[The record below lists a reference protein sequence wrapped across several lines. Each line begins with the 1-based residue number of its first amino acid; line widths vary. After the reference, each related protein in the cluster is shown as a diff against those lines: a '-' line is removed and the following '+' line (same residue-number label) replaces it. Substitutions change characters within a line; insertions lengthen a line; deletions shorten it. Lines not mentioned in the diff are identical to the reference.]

1 MRELVVKYLSKG
13 VSRRGFVTGLTK
25 AGLTMTAAQSVLA
38 SVSTVSYGQTP
49 PSEPISPGATPPAPP
64 APGAASAAALTGV
77 KQFQGTGGAMMA
89 EQLIASGVKY
99 VFGNSASEDAQ
110 FYEALVD
117 RPQLKYILTPH
128 EGPGAAMAA
137 GYVKASGEP
146 TIVMQAAVVGM
157 ANAIGQIFN
166 AHKEQTPLVVYSYRT
181 DQSRRAG
188 RDGFEEVLNQEQ
200 IVQPITKYT
209 WLARRADMIPETIRR
224 AFKAAWTP
232 PYGPSYISW
241 HSDFNDERGRTE
253 IIPQDQFDPRMRVRP
268 NPDDVQRAAKL
279 LVEAKM
285 PLMVV
290 GDEVYKSKAA
300 AKAVKLAE
308 LLGMPVT
315 QVRQL
320 YANFP
325 EGHPLWVGNLAGGNL
340 NSLPYPKG
348 VDVVINVGNKFQHNG
363 PNPIVPR
370 GPKFIDMRIDHWSMG
385 NVMLTEV
392 PLVADV
398 GYGLDD
404 MIAAVEQLMTASTK
418 QKAAERAEEVK
429 KFSTMAATLRGQ
441 IINSPDWDQAPLIA
455 DRLTYEIAKFADPD
469 AIIVHEAGS
478 VALHSFDFNPL
489 GGRELFFYYGA
500 HLGSGVGTAAGVK
513 LARPNQQVIC
523 LVGDGSFIF
532 GPTALWNMARLQLP
546 VITVVY
552 NNHAY
557 GGPHSRVV
565 NNVPSGRMVQTKQ
578 FVHDYL
584 GNPDMDMAS
593 IAKGFG
599 VDGEIVQNPA
609 QLQAALA
616 RARQHTVDGRPYL
629 LDVQVARKGVGW
641 ADKPWV
647 PPVRVA
653 EMRTKK
659 V

>member
-25 AGLTMTAAQSVLA
+25 AGLTMSAAQSVLA
-38 SVSTVSYGQTP
+38 SVSTVTYGQTP
-49 PSEPISPGATPPAPP
+49 PSEPIPPAATPAAPA
-64 APGAASAAALTGV
+64 APGVAAAAAGPV
-77 KQFQGTGGAMMA
+77 KAFQGTGGAMMA
-89 EQLIASGVKY
+89 EQLVASRVKY

-146 TIVMQAAVVGM
+146 AIVMQAGVVGM
-157 ANAIGQIFN
+157 ANAIGQMFN

-181 DQSRRAG
+181 DQTRRAG
-188 RDGFEEVLNQEQ
+188 RDGFEEVPNQEQ
-200 IVQPITKYT
+200 IVQPITKYS
-209 WLARRADMIPETIRR
+209 WLARRADMIPETVRR
-224 AFKAAWTP
+224 GFKAAWTP
-232 PYGPSYISW
+232 PYGPAYISW

-279 LVEAKM
+279 LDEAKI

-300 AKAVKLAE
+300 AKAVKRAE

-325 EGHPLWVGNLAGGNL
+325 EGHPLWVGYLAGGNL

-348 VDVVINVGNKFQHNG
+348 FDVVINVGNKFQHNG
-363 PNPIVPR
+363 ANPIVPR
-370 GPKFIDMRIDHWSMG
+370 GPKFIDLRIDHWSMG

-398 GYGLDD
+398 GLGLDD
-404 MIAAVEQLMTASTK
+404 MIAAVEQLLTASLK
-418 QKAAERAEEVK
+418 QKVAERTDEVK
-429 KFSTMAATLRGQ
+429 KFSANARMLSGQ
-441 IINSPDWDQAPLIA
+441 LVNSPDWDQAPLIA

-478 VALHSFDFNPL
+478 GAEHSVAFNPF
-489 GGRELFFYYGA
+489 GGREL
-500 HLGSGVGTAAGVK
+500 
-513 LARPNQQVIC
+513 
-523 LVGDGSFIF
+523 
-532 GPTALWNMARLQLP
+532 
-546 VITVVY
+546 VY
-552 NNHAY
+552 LYA
-557 GGPHSRVV
+557 P
-565 NNVPSGRMVQTKQ
+565 
-578 FVHDYL
+578 
-584 GNPDMDMAS
+584 
-593 IAKGFG
+593 
-599 VDGEIVQNPA
+599 
-609 QLQAALA
+609 
-616 RARQHTVDGRPYL
+616 
-629 LDVQVARKGVGW
+629 
-641 ADKPWV
+641 
-647 PPVRVA
+647 
-653 EMRTKK
+653 
-659 V
+659 